1 MHAPSK
7 ARVYIFN
14 HVNVHQHHYKED
26 SALSTILQETMYPA
40 FQIGIDKL
48 DTYKVKNIPNMK
60 IIA

>member
-1 MHAPSK
+1 MHTPSK
-7 ARVYIFN
+7 AHAYILN
-14 HVNVHQHHYKED
+14 PVNVHHHHYKEEN
-26 SALSTILQETMYPA
+26 ALSTILQETMYPA